1 MRLRSVHEGRA
12 NQHVRDQF
20 DLNYV
25 TPDNDGNFPLVV
37 NRDNSTSSTDGQVQV
52 YFRNLSSA
60 LISEIKKADVV
71 LGCVA
76 WLTDFLIIDALR
88 GKDVAIVVQKED
100 FLRPD
105 LGASSDWKNHLH
117 ARYNTLSCNIERYS
131 FKNMIC
137 NLSVCSDITI
147 EPIRCVGNY
156 NRDKSPAFPRMHNKF
171 MIFAKLVE
179 AAHNIVEEDNEYP
192 IMVPYAVWT
201 GSFNMTLN
209 AQKSLENAV
218 LLKDPVLVD
227 AYFQEFGQIFAIS
240 EQLDWS
246 SDWIEPEFRIGT

>member
-1 MRLRSVHEGRA
+1 MRAVHQERDKQHIRDFNLNSVE
-12 NQHVRDQF
+12 
-20 DLNYV
+20 
-25 TPDNDGNFPLVV
+25 PDNDRNFPLVV

-76 WLTDFLIIDALR
+76 WLTDFMIIDALR
-88 GKDVAIVVQKED
+88 EKDVAIVVQKED

-105 LGASSDWKNHLH
+105 LGASSDWKKRLH
-117 ARYNTLSCNIERYS
+117 AKYNTLSCNIMRFF
-131 FKNMIC
+131 FKNNMIGS
-137 NLSVCSDITI
+137 LSVAYDPTI

-171 MIFAKLVE
+171 MIFAKLTEVE
-179 AAHNIVEEDNEYP
+179 GYP
-192 IMVPYAVWT
+192 TVVPYAVWT

-209 AQKSLENAV
+209 AQRSLENAV
-218 LLKDPVLVD
+218 LLKDSVLVD
-227 AYFQEFGQIFAIS
+227 AYFREFGQIFAIS

-246 SDWIEPEFRIGT
+246 SDWIEPELRIGT